1 MKNGH
6 KRYQKL
12 IRLDARFG
20 SNSEVLARKRE
31 VCFALRNRHGQP
43 GASGL
48 KSATNGSAE
57 VSEDMQINIPH
68 GQHPAH
74 G

>member
-1 MKNGH
+1 MAALGQTEKNSVRAYVFRFAPKLGH
-6 KRYQKL
+6 CSMHS
-12 IRLDARFG
+12 AFRF
-20 SNSEVLARKRE
+20 R
-31 VCFALRNRHGQP
+31 
-43 GASGL
+43 
-48 KSATNGSAE
+48 ATNGSAE